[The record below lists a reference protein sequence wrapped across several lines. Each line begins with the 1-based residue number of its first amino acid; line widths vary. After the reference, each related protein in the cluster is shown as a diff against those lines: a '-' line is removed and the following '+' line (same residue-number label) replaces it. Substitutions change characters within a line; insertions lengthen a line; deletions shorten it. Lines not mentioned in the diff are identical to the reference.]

1 MLENWIS
8 RMAVNPIFVLW
19 VHLSE
24 GFRLVHLCLVTSL
37 RGDSGRILC
46 FVTRVESVVTRVR
59 REGVF
64 LDMLLL
70 EY

>member
-1 MLENWIS
+1 
-8 RMAVNPIFVLW
+8 MAVNPIFVLG

-46 FVTRVESVVTRVR
+46 FVTRVESFVTRVR
-59 REGVF
+59 GKSIF
-64 LDMLLL
+64 LFLLL
-70 EY
+70 LKC